1 MACLDIYQ
9 ALVENRPYKSGLS
22 HCDSM
27 EILWK
32 MVNAG
37 QIDAS
42 IVEDINS
49 YFKDR
54 EDPNKY
60 VNRPNMQEYVKIT
73 DKPAYRC
80 PVCGLFMKEKY
91 LMVLFACFVNK
102 LALYLKKLKADY
114 W

>member
-1 MACLDIYQ
+1 MACLDIYK

-32 MVNAG
+32 MANAG

-73 DKPAYRC
+73 DKPAYKC
-80 PVCGLFMKEKY
+80 PVCGHVHEGEIPDGFICLFCEQAGSIFEK
-91 LMVLFACFVNK
+91 VEG
-102 LALYLKKLKADY
+102 
-114 W
+114 